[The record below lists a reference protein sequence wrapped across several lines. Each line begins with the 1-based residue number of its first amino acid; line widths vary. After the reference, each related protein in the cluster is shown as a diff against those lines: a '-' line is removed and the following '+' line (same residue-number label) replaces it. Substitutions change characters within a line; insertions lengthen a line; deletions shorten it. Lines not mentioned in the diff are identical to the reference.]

1 MKMNLPIVLS
11 ALLLT
16 TPAAAQNSD
25 TMKGRGNYGCIHEAD
40 YKKTNEY
47 LTANDEEGFKAFLG
61 LAITMDVCT
70 LFQDGESVVILKRGV
85 FTSKVRRANSLTEYW
100 VSSEA
105 FR

>member
-1 MKMNLPIVLS
+1 MNRFVLTACLT
-11 ALLLT
+11 ALLAM
-16 TPAAAQNSD
+16 PAVAANTQ

-61 LAITMDVCT
+61 LGITTGVCT
-70 LFQDGESVVILKRGV
+70 LFQDGESVVVLDRGV
-85 FTSKVRRANSLTEYW
+85 FTSKVRRSSSLTEYY
-100 VSSEA
+100 VSSES